1 MKKFINFLHWSS
13 ILLFLFSVIFI
24 ILKAFSQN
32 NVLLLIAGILIL
44 TAFLFSL
51 VHCIFSLI
59 FKIKLTLYAKC
70 MLFSLFSFSIIT
82 ISVLT
87 SIEFLQYIAIIPLI
101 PGYLIGFYLEHE
113 EEIKQKM
120 KDKNKDKDNK

>member
-59 FKIKLTLYAKC
+59 FKIKLTLYAKGI
-70 MLFSLFSFSIIT
+70 LFSLFSFSIIT

>member
-13 ILLFLFSVIFI
+13 ILLFLLSIIFI